1 MSLRKY
7 KDELSLML
15 NENQIDIIGL
25 NETRLNQTIKDQE
38 IHIDGYQTFRNDR
51 NIDGGGVAFD
61 VKDSLTDVKVNLK
74 SDELELLCLEIT
86 PRNTKSMFLL
96 SWHRPPTPDT
106 DKTSFDS
113 LKGNFKAARK
123 GR

>member
-15 NENQIDIIGL
+15 NENQMDIIGL

-38 IHIDGYQTFRNDR
+38 IHIDGYQIFRNDR
-51 NIDGGGVAFD
+51 DLDGRGVAFY
-61 VKDSLTDVKVNLK
+61 VEDSLTDVKVKLK

-86 PRNTKSMFLL
+86 PPMQ
-96 SWHRPPTPDT
+96 
-106 DKTSFDS
+106 
-113 LKGNFKAARK
+113 KACFY
-123 GR
+123 